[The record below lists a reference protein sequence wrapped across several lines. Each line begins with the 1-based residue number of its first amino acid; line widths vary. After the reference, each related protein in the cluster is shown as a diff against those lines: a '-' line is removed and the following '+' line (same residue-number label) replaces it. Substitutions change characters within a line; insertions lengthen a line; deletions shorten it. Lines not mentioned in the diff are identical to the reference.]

1 MGTLVYSLLWV
12 MQDLNHQQ
20 YYTPRPPQTSSLEK
34 PLDCQTRA
42 PEALGN
48 SLVFLIF
55 LLKTLIIGLS
65 KALPGL
71 RSFGGLGFSEYFGL
85 GMQLAMCCG
94 LMRLRGRVLGAD
106 HQDPAFNPLTRTRTL
121 NPKPKA

>member
-20 YYTPRPPQTSSLEK
+20 YYTPRPPHTSSLEK

-48 SLVFLIF
+48 SLVFF
-55 LLKTLIIGLS
+55 
-65 KALPGL
+65 
-71 RSFGGLGFSEYFGL
+71 
-85 GMQLAMCCG
+85 
-94 LMRLRGRVLGAD
+94 
-106 HQDPAFNPLTRTRTL
+106 
-121 NPKPKA
+121 